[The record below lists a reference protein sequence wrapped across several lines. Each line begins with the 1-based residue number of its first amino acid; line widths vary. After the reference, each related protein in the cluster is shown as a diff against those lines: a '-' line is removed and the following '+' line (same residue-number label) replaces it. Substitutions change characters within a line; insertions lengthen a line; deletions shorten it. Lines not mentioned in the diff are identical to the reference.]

1 MVEVCGGDREGGDD
15 GSFVIVSFFAGT
27 AKRMCVVLAFLC
39 NSSHFLNTN
48 AVSKNHHHH
57 SYEQ

>member
-15 GSFVIVSFFAGT
+15 GSFVIVSFFAG
-27 AKRMCVVLAFLC
+27 

-48 AVSKNHHHH
+48 AVSKNH